1 MSIIYVGHEKLF
13 TRCGKTKLSCGLMS
27 GHMKFRK
34 TITIRSHLQ
43 VATTATFCIC
53 SASFDFE
60 PSFSIFEQ
68 TSSFEFHMQLGV
80 QQQKAKVFFW
90 APSDLSVGAT
100 VSTGTKQTSMQEC
113 KTISL
118 PWVGQ
123 LWLSRLTKTSKQCS
137 ASLICSTL
145 WSHQR
150 VAQSPV
156 LLPTTAHQH
165 VLFVSIVSPQ
175 FRHWL
180 RAIREKCLLY
190 ANLQQREWLAV
201 PSAK

>member
-27 GHMKFRK
+27 GHIKFRK

-80 QQQKAKVFFW
+80 QQQKAKVFFGHH
-90 APSDLSVGAT
+90 LTSVSGRLFQQEQNKLQCRNVKT
-100 VSTGTKQTSMQEC
+100 QILPVTG
-113 KTISL
+113 
-118 PWVGQ
+118 VN
-123 LWLSRLTKTSKQCS
+123 
-137 ASLICSTL
+137 
-145 WSHQR
+145 R
-150 VAQSPV
+150 VEQ
-156 LLPTTAHQH
+156 AHQNFKT
-165 VLFVSIVSPQ
+165 V
-175 FRHWL
+175 
-180 RAIREKCLLY
+180 
-190 ANLQQREWLAV
+190 
-201 PSAK
+201 